1 MIREYDSSDIS
12 FIDFIGE
19 QIKENF
25 VNKYDVINIKNIDYA
40 SLFVYVD
47 DNIVKGFIH
56 IEDHFDFIDII
67 NIAVDKNYQ
76 HEGIGSK
83 LLEYVINLNK
93 RIILEVRSSNTNAIK
108 LYTKYGFKNINIRKN
123 YYGNEDA
130 IVMERSI

>member
-1 MIREYDSSDIS
+1 MIREYDSSDIN
-12 FIDFIGE
+12 FINSIGE

-25 VNKYDVINIKNIDYA
+25 VNKYNVINIKNIDYA
-40 SLFVYVD
+40 NLFVYVD
-47 DNIVKGFIH
+47 NDIVKGFIH

-93 RIILEVRSSNTNAIK
+93 RTILEVRSSNTNAIS
-108 LYTKYGFKNINIRKN
+108 LYSKYNFKNINIRKN